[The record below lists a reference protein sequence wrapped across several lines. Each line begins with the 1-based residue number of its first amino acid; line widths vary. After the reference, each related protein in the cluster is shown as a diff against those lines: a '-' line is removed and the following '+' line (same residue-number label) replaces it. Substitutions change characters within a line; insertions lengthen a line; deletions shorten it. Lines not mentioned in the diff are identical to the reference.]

1 MKMDIDLLIHY
12 VTNETSAEEKIRV
25 EDWCK
30 QNSSNQTELDNLQ
43 LIWNL
48 SYTAPSPASTE
59 GEKSLLRFKEK
70 ADAYKKQVIVPI
82 RKSYSINDWIKVAAV
97 FVGIPLMIWFFTV
110 QIHTKGNDELTA
122 STRGKTDTTLLADGS
137 MVILNKNSIL
147 KYPRSF
153 SGSTRTV
160 HLDKGEAFFKVSH
173 DSKSPFF
180 VFANGIR
187 VKVVGTAFN
196 VKVRNGQTE
205 IIVESGKVSV
215 NRNQEQILLTPSE
228 SVLIGTGDQH
238 LQKQKQTDLLYNY
251 YRSKQFI
258 ANGTPLWKLAAVLE
272 EAYDVNISFQ
282 TTDIKDL
289 PMSTTFRD
297 ESLDDILNVIART
310 FNLKVSKNGNRI
322 LFKVAD

>member
-1 MKMDIDLLIHY
+1 MMMDINLLIQY
-12 VTNETSAEEKIRV
+12 ITNETSAEEKISV

-30 QNSSNQTELDNLQ
+30 QNSNNQKELDNLQ

-48 SYTAPSPASTE
+48 SYTPPSTASTE
-59 GEKSLLRFKEK
+59 AAKSLLRFKEK
-70 ADAYKKQVIVPI
+70 ATAQKKQVIVPI

-97 FVGIPLMIWFFTV
+97 FLGVPLMIWFFTV
-110 QIHTKGNDELTA
+110 QIRTKGNNELTA
-122 STRGKTDTTLLADGS
+122 STTGKTDTTLLADGS
-137 MVILNKNSIL
+137 MVILNKNSSL
-147 KYPRSF
+147 KYPESF
-153 SGSTRTV
+153 SGNTRTV
-160 HLDKGEAFFKVSH
+160 HLAKGEAFFKVSH
-173 DSKSPFF
+173 DSKKPFF
-180 VFANGIR
+180 VLANGIR

-215 NRNQEQILLTPSE
+215 NRNQEQILLKPSE
-228 SVLIGTGDQH
+228 SVLIKADDQH
-238 LQKQKQTDLLYNY
+238 LRKEKQTDLLYNY

-258 ANGTPLWKLAAVLE
+258 ADGTPLWKLAAVLE

-282 TTDIKDL
+282 TNDLKNL

-310 FNLKVSKNGNRI
+310 FHLKVAKNGHHI
-322 LFKVAD
+322 LFKIAD